1 MVAMAMS
8 GRWWAVV
15 GVGRW
20 GAVAALL
27 AATAALAF
35 GGPTGAVAEPAT
47 QVEAATVGWTAIGGA
62 AAGPGAR
69 WDHTLSADEAGGRL
83 VLFGGRDAAA
93 APLGD
98 TWLFDLEAETWE
110 ATDAT
115 GPSPRFGHA
124 VAVDAEAGVLY
135 LFGGQADGD
144 TFFDDAWRL
153 DLESL
158 AWSELAAGVAAGP
171 SARYGTS
178 AVLDGR
184 GNLLVSHGFT
194 FEGRFDDTWAL
205 DLEAETW
212 TDLSP
217 APETRPLKRCLHEAV
232 WDGESER
239 MLLFGGCSSGF
250 GPCPQGD
257 LWAFDPAARTWTL
270 LAAAD
275 VGPGARSNPALVVEP
290 GGEGALLFGGLTE
303 AGYAADLWTLPL
315 GDAAA
320 TWTQS
325 GAAGAA
331 PSPRASHDAVVSGD
345 CVFLY
350 GGIGD
355 DGALGDLWV
364 LPLGG
369 QG

>member
-1 MVAMAMS
+1 MAMAMS
-8 GRWWAVV
+8 GRWWTMV
-15 GVGRW
+15 GVDRW
-20 GAVAALL
+20 GVVAALL
-27 AATAALAF
+27 AGTLAVAL
-35 GGPTGAVAEPAT
+35 GGSPVALAEPAA
-47 QVEAATVGWTAIGGA
+47 QVEAAAAGWTAIGAG
-62 AAGPGAR
+62 AAGPGGR
-69 WDHTLSADEAGGRL
+69 WDHTLSADEAGERL

-93 APLGD
+93 SPLGD
-98 TWLFDLEAETWE
+98 TWLFDLESETWE
-110 ATDAT
+110 ATAAT

-124 VAVDAEAGVLY
+124 VAVDAEAGALY

-158 AWSELAAGVAAGP
+158 AWTVLAAGAESGP

-205 DLEAETW
+205 DLEAGTW

-232 WDGESER
+232 WDAEAER

-257 LWAFDPAARTWTL
+257 LWAFDPAARNWTL
-270 LAAAD
+270 LAAAEA
-275 VGPGARSNPALVVEP
+275 GPGARSNPAMVVEP
-290 GGEGALLFGGLTE
+290 GGDDALLFGGLTE

-320 TWTQS
+320 IWTET
-325 GAAGAA
+325 GVAGAT
-331 PSPRASHDAVVSGD
+331 PSPRASHDAVVAGTRLY
-345 CVFLY
+345 LY

-355 DGALGDLWV
+355 DGALGDLWA

-369 QG
+369 EG